1 MSSRYLTALA
11 ACCLASTA
19 LADTTAPQPFSAT
32 YDTEWRGVTAG
43 TSRFDLVRVG
53 GNEFTYRSLNLAR
66 GFFRLA
72 FPDAIT
78 QASRFTIVDG
88 VVAPISYRADDGS
101 SKTDRDI
108 DLDFNWHDLTVT
120 GVAENKPVKVTLKP
134 GAQDSLS
141 VQIALMIELSAGRS
155 PEHFWLV
162 DKDELKDYAYA
173 REGTTTMSTPLGKMD
188 AVIYTSTRMGV
199 PPGGSTRV
207 TRFWLAPSLGYL
219 PLRAEQMR
227 NGKREFALSIRS
239 LTRS

>member
-1 MSSRYLTALA
+1 MSRRYLSALA
-11 ACCLASTA
+11 ACCLASNA
-19 LADTTAPQPFSAT
+19 LAQSPTPQPFSAT

-53 GNEFTYRSLNLAR
+53 GTEFTYRSLNLAR

-78 QASRFTIVDG
+78 QASQFNIVDG
-88 VVAPISYRADDGS
+88 MVKPVSYRADDGS

-108 DLDFNWHDLTVT
+108 SLDFNWHEMAAT
-120 GVAENKPVKVTLKP
+120 GVVENKPVNVPLKP

-141 VQIALMIELSAGRS
+141 VQIALMIELAAGRS

-162 DKDELKDYAYA
+162 DKTELKDYAYA
-173 REGTTTMSTPLGKMD
+173 REGTATLTTPLGKID
-188 AVIYTSTRMGV
+188 TVIYTSTRLGV
-199 PPGGSTRV
+199 PAGGSTRV
-207 TRFWLAPSLGYL
+207 TRFWLAPSLGFL
-219 PLRAEQMR
+219 PLRAEQIR
-227 NGKREFALSIRS
+227 NGKREFALNIKS